1 MLVYVVHLLLRT
13 HLKLI
18 CLFFFLLIVKSGIN
32 CPTQADLRNAASQ
45 RLTAQFSEH
54 AISQ

>member
-1 MLVYVVHLLLRT
+1 MFVVHLLRRT

-18 CLFFFLLIVKSGIN
+18 CLFFFLLIIKSGIN
-32 CPTQADLRNAASQ
+32 CPTQADLKNAASQ